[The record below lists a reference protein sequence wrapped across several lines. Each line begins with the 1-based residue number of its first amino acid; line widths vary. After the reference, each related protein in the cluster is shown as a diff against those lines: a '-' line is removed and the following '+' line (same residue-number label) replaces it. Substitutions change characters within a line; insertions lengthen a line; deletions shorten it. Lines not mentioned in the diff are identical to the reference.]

1 MDKDLI
7 AIYVQE
13 NGITFNFELNNEFIK
28 KNGITFIGHNKL
40 MRSLDKK
47 NFPLR
52 FWGQNDKV

>member
-28 KNGITFIGHNKL
+28 QYREFFGHNKL
-40 MRSLDKK
+40 DEIAR
-47 NFPLR
+47 
-52 FWGQNDKV
+52 

>member
-28 KNGITFIGHNKL
+28 QYREFFGHNKM
-40 MRSLDKK
+40 MRSLDK
-47 NFPLR
+47 NNCPLR